1 MSAEDVQA
9 SSATSIS
16 DDAAG
21 QIRITLTT
29 RDKSVAV
36 PDVPL
41 YVPLNLKRYGLS
53 EVVNHLL
60 ATERPIPFDFLI
72 NSELLRTSLQEYIV
86 QHGLS
91 SEQTL
96 TLEFTRSILPPT
108 FLASYSHPDWVSSVD
123 VIDTS
128 ASNNNNNNSSKV
140 ATAPILSGCYDGIV
154 RAWNLSGSVI
164 SEFGGHTGPVK
175 SVKWLDETKI
185 VSASMDR
192 SIRIWKVPV
201 TDDDAQGAEEVGR
214 NGPQTVTSARTF
226 TGHKSTVEDIAV
238 NAATSRMLSA
248 GADGAVG
255 LWTTNYREAPPA
267 TVSVSIREMSG
278 KRRKKTPVPSRGP
291 ISMMDSHTGPVTGV
305 IFDAKDSTVGY
316 SVSLDHTIKTWDL
329 VTGALVDT
337 RTTSF
342 PLLSITALPEL
353 SLLCCGSSARHVTLH
368 DPRVAADS
376 STTSTLTGHTSF
388 VVSLSTSPESEFML
402 SSASH
407 DGTVRVWDVRA
418 QKSLYVISRE
428 AKTADKLK
436 VFGVHWSRNVGI
448 VSGGEDKRVQINRG
462 TGLEAISEPKTQE

>member
-1 MSAEDVQA
+1 MSVEDA
-9 SSATSIS
+9 RDGGSSELADTT
-16 DDAAG
+16 G
-21 QIRITLTT
+21 QIMITLTT
-29 RDKSVAV
+29 LDNAFAV
-36 PDVPL
+36 PEVPL
-41 YVPLNLKRYGLS
+41 YVPLSLKRYGLS

-72 NSELLRTSLQEYIV
+72 NSELLRTSLQEYIT
-86 QHGLS
+86 QKGLS

-96 TLEFTRSILPPT
+96 ALEYTRSILPPT
-108 FLASYSHPDWVSSVD
+108 FLASYSHPDWVSSVA
-123 VIDTS
+123 VIEVPS
-128 ASNNNNNNSSKV
+128 SNAK
-140 ATAPILSGCYDGIV
+140 AAPILSGCYDGIV
-154 RAWNLSGSVI
+154 RTWNLSGSVV

-175 SVKWLDETKI
+175 SVRWLDENKV

-201 TDDDAQGAEEVGR
+201 ADDQGDEDMADVLGS
-214 NGPQTVTSARTF
+214 NGPQTVVSARTF

-248 GADGAVG
+248 GADSAVG
-255 LWTTNYREAPPA
+255 LWTTNYKEAPPA
-267 TVSVSIREMSG
+267 TVSVSTREMSG
-278 KRRKKTPVPSRGP
+278 KRRRKTVVPSRGP
-291 ISMMDSHTGPVTGV
+291 ISMMGSHTGPVTGV
-305 IFDAKDSTVGY
+305 IFDPKDGTVGY

-353 SLLCCGSSARHVTLH
+353 SLLCSGSSARHVTLH
-368 DPRVAADS
+368 DPRAAADA
-376 STTSTLTGHTSF
+376 TTTTTLVGHTSF
-388 VVSLSTSPESEFML
+388 VVSLSKSPESDYMM

-418 QKSLYVISRE
+418 QKSMYVISRE
-428 AKTADKLK
+428 SKTADKAK
-436 VFGVHWSRNVGI
+436 VFGVHWSKAVGI

-462 TGLEAISEPKTQE
+462 TGLELVNQQD

>member
-1 MSAEDVQA
+1 MLAEDAQDGV
-9 SSATSIS
+9 SSELS
-16 DDAAG
+16 DQTG
-21 QIRITLTT
+21 QIMITLTT
-29 RDKSVAV
+29 LDKAFAV
-36 PDVPL
+36 PEVPL
-41 YVPLNLKRYGLS
+41 YVPLSLKRYGLS

-72 NSELLRTSLQEYIV
+72 NSEILRTSLQEYII
-86 QHGLS
+86 QKGLS

-96 TLEFTRSILPPT
+96 ALEYTRSILPPT

-123 VIDTS
+123 VIVAPS
-128 ASNNNNNNSSKV
+128 SNAN
-140 ATAPILSGCYDGIV
+140 ATPILSGCYDGIV
-154 RAWNLSGSVI
+154 RTWNLSGSVV

-175 SVKWLDETKI
+175 SVRWLDENKV

-201 TDDDAQGAEEVGR
+201 DNQGDEDMANVLDN
-214 NGPQTVTSARTF
+214 NGPQTVVSARTF
-226 TGHKSTVEDIAV
+226 TGHKSTVEDLAV

-255 LWTTNYREAPPA
+255 LWTTNYKEAPPA
-267 TVSVSIREMSG
+267 TVAVSTRELSG
-278 KRRKKTPVPSRGP
+278 KRRRKTVVPSRGP

-305 IFDAKDSTVGY
+305 IFDPKDGTVGY

-329 VTGALVDT
+329 VTGVLVDT

-353 SLLCCGSSARHVTLH
+353 SLLCSGSSARHVTLH
-368 DPRVAADS
+368 DPRAAADA
-376 STTSTLTGHTSF
+376 TTSRTLVGHTSF
-388 VVSLSTSPESEFML
+388 VVSLSRSPESEYML

-418 QKSLYVISRE
+418 QKSMYVISRDS
-428 AKTADKLK
+428 KTADKAK
-436 VFGVHWSRNVGI
+436 VFGVHWSETVGI
-448 VSGGEDKRVQINRG
+448 VSGGEDKRLQINRG
-462 TGLEAISEPKTQE
+462 TGLEVINQ